1 MDVRTAFAIGMSG
14 FYILAGL
21 VIGLTPFASDVLP
34 NYRPVLALV
43 LVGYGLLRL
52 VMWWRKRR
60 ADQDPS

>member
-1 MDVRTAFAIGMSG
+1 MDLRTAFAVGMSG

-34 NYRPVLALV
+34 HYRPVLALV

-60 ADQDPS
+60 ADKEPS